1 MNLANLVFFIRV
13 ACVQLLMTLKTRPQ
27 FQNEPKREAIDTY
40 FHKGSLVLSLVV
52 KARVFVTQK
61 WHVGER
67 DRGGG
72 GGVGCT
78 RDALHGIRLLYKI
91 SKRLILDYS

>member
-1 MNLANLVFFIRV
+1 MFRLILNLANLVFFIRV

-67 DRGGG
+67 DRGE
-72 GGVGCT
+72 GVAVHGMRYTGYVCCT
-78 RDALHGIRLLYKI
+78 KLAKD
-91 SKRLILDYS
+91 

>member
-13 ACVQLLMTLKTRPQ
+13 ACVQPLMTVIKTRPQ

-40 FHKGSLVLSLVV
+40 VHKGSLVLSLVV

-67 DRGGG
+67 DRVE
-72 GGVGCT
+72 GVAVHGMRYMGYVCCT
-78 RDALHGIRLLYKI
+78 KLAKD
-91 SKRLILDYS
+91 